1 VVVGG
6 GGVGGAKYEAE
17 IRKKNISTLVLT
29 ARMGV
34 VKKCDERLGSAGNVN
49 RKILF
54 SLLL

>member
-1 VVVGG
+1 LEW
-6 GGVGGAKYEAE
+6 AKYEAE